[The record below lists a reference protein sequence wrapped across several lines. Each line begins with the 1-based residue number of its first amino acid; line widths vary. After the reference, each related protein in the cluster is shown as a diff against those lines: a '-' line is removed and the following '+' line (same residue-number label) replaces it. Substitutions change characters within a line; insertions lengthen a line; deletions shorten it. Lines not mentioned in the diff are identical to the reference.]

1 MYKAIFLSF
10 IFLGTFIFAT
20 SFYQEYDLAKSI
32 ERGKD
37 VYTNYC
43 MSCHLIDGNATP
55 DVYPPLANA
64 DYLKKPGKELINVI
78 LEGQSG
84 EVIVN
89 GSKYDDEMPEQSYLS
104 DDQIA
109 DVLNYMKNS
118 WGNKLPDTITPALV
132 KTLRK

>member
-10 IFLGTFIFAT
+10 IFLGIIIFT
-20 SFYQEYDLAKSI
+20 SSFYQEYDLAKSI

-109 DVLNYMKNS
+109 DVLNYIKNS

>member
-1 MYKAIFLSF
+1 
-10 IFLGTFIFAT
+10 
-20 SFYQEYDLAKSI
+20 
-32 ERGKD
+32 
-37 VYTNYC
+37 
-43 MSCHLIDGNATP
+43 
-55 DVYPPLANA
+55 
-64 DYLKKPGKELINVI
+64 

-109 DVLNYMKNS
+109 DVLNYIKNS

-132 KTLRK
+132 KALRK